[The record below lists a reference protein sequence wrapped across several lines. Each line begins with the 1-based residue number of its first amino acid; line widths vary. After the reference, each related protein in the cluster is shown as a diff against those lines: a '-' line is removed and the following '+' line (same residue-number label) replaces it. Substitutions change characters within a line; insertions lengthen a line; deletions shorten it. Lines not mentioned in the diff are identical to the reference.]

1 MYETYTEVEL
11 FSPKHLRVVG
21 KEYQKWIS
29 YGSVAT
35 IIDYNH
41 ASSVRRVTLNLVN
54 GDAVHIEASDSK
66 LTDVID
72 RWLSYD
78 GGTRC

>member
-1 MYETYTEVEL
+1 MYETYAEVEL

-29 YGSVAT
+29 YGAVAT
-35 IIDYNH
+35 IIDYSR
-41 ASSVRRVTLNLVN
+41 ASNVRQITLNLVN
-54 GDAVHIEASDSK
+54 GDAVHIEAPEEK
-66 LTDVID
+66 LVGIID

-78 GGTRC
+78 GGTKC